1 MKTKILKA
9 VTDRFYILPICFM
22 FILLHFSFVSA
33 DAGAESASAKTS
45 ATPSAT
51 ASTIKK
57 IAIVPFEINSQ
68 QDISYIK
75 NGIFQ
80 MLSSRL
86 AWKGNTSVGAANN
99 PNVGISQFDY
109 VVKGSITEFAGA
121 FSVDATV
128 YNVSEKQSQ
137 SFFAQAENQEKI
149 IPSVELLSA
158 KINKDIFNRDTEL
171 LALADEEKIKAA
183 IRANPEKL
191 MPVEAAI
198 QPAEKKRP
206 FWKFWGK
213 DKSEDQIITSSQSSF
228 PASVNGS
235 SATIDKS
242 EPEEKIVL
250 HTEID
255 PEDEEELEKEKKPFW
270 KFW

>member
-1 MKTKILKA
+1 MNPKILKA
-9 VTDRFYILPICFM
+9 AADRFYILPICFI
-22 FILLHFSFVSA
+22 FILLHFSFVSV
-33 DAGAESASAKTS
+33 AGAESASAEAST
-45 ATPSAT
+45 TPYTT

-86 AWKGNTSVGAANN
+86 AWKGNTSVGAANK
-99 PNVGISQFDY
+99 PNVDISQFDY

-158 KINKDIFNRDTEL
+158 KINKDIFNRDTEA
-171 LALADEEKIKAA
+171 LALVDDQKSKAA

-191 MPVEAAI
+191 IPQAAI